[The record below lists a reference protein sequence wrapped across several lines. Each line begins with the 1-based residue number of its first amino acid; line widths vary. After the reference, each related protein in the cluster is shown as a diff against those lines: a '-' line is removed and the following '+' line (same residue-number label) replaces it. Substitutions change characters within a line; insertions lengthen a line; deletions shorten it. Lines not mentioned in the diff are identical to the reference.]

1 MNLVITGGSRG
12 LGAAVAEKF
21 AADGKEHTLL
31 LCAMRKEPLEAAAE
45 TLRRGFPNVKVHTF
59 ACDLGKKEEAIKLA
73 NWISQ
78 TVDSV
83 DVLVNNAG
91 TFVPGSVHNEED
103 GALEKMISV
112 NLYSA
117 YHLTR
122 ALLPR
127 MMDRK
132 QGHIF
137 NMCSI
142 ASLKAYNNGGAYSIS
157 KFALLGFSRNL
168 REEMKSY
175 NIKVTAV
182 LPGAAYTDSWAGFV
196 EPSRIMEAADIAA
209 LIYAAA
215 HLSPQACVEDIVVRP
230 QLGDL

>member
-1 MNLVITGGSRG
+1 MNIVITGGSRG
-12 LGAAVAEKF
+12 LGFAIAERF
-21 AADGKEHTLL
+21 ARDGHTLL
-31 LCAMRKEPLEAAAE
+31 LSATKKDTLEAAAKKLN
-45 TLRRGFPNVKVHTF
+45 TPVHTF
-59 ACDLGKKEEAIKLA
+59 PCDLSKKDEALQLA
-73 NWISQ
+73 NWINQ

-83 DVLVNNAG
+83 DILINNAG
-91 TFVPGSVHNEED
+91 TFVPGSVYNEAD
-103 GALEKMISV
+103 GSLEKMISV

-122 ALLPR
+122 ALLPK
-127 MMDRK
+127 MMEQK
-132 QGHIF
+132 KGHIF

-142 ASLKAYNNGGAYSIS
+142 ASLKAYANGGSYSIS

-168 REEMKSY
+168 REEMKPY

-196 EPSRIMEAADIAA
+196 EPERIMEAADIAE
-209 LIYAAA
+209 LVYASA
-215 HLSPQACVEDIVVRP
+215 HLSPRACVEDIIVRP